1 MWAGRRVRL
10 VGMTLTIATVN
21 VNGIRAA
28 VKQRNEDN
36 PGMLPWLEQTPADV
50 VLMQEVR
57 ADEKQTQ
64 AALAPAL
71 EAGWQLV
78 QAPAAA
84 KGRAGVGI
92 LSRLP
97 LKDVQVGFSMP
108 VAFPLTEAG
117 TETSA
122 TSASLSAASF
132 SFPSAAAQA
141 AAEFDDSGRYI
152 EATVEAPGGEVRVAS
167 LYLTSG
173 SVDTDK
179 QDEKYRFQDAFG
191 VYLDEYAAAVRSGTA
206 PELVVGGD
214 WNICHRR
221 ADLKNW
227 KTNRNKAGFLPD
239 ERAFLDSVVGTFPDE
254 ATQIG
259 DELDAGRHGN
269 PAGNVGDFFGAVDYR
284 PTEMAKRR
292 LQRGAPTDPQW
303 FDIVRRLN
311 PDVEGPYSWWTYRG
325 QAFDTDAGWRI
336 DLQVATAGLLE
347 RAQRANNAWV
357 DRAPAYNQRWS
368 DHSPV
373 VVEYADPR

>member
-1 MWAGRRVRL
+1 
-10 VGMTLTIATVN
+10 MTLTIATVN

-28 VKQRNEDN
+28 VKQRNENN
-36 PGMLPWLEQTPADV
+36 PGMLPWLEDTPADV

-64 AALAPAL
+64 VALAPAL

-78 QAPAAA
+78 QAPAAV

-97 LKDVQVGFSMP
+97 LKDVQVGFSAP
-108 VAFPLTEAG
+108 TAFDAD
-117 TETSA
+117 
-122 TSASLSAASF
+122 SF
-132 SFPSAAAQA
+132 SAVEQA
-141 AAEFDDSGRYI
+141 NEFDDSGRYI
-152 EATVEAPGGEVRVAS
+152 EATVEALGGDVRVAS

-173 SVDTDK
+173 SVDTEK

-191 VYLDEYAAAVRSGTA
+191 VYLDEYAAAVSAGSA

-259 DELDAGRHGN
+259 DAEDSGRNGN
-269 PAGNVGDFFGAVDYR
+269 PAGGVGEFFGAMDY
-284 PTEMAKRR
+284 TATDLAKQR
-292 LQRGAPTDPQW
+292 LERGAPSDPQW

-311 PDVEGPYSWWTYRG
+311 PEADGPYSWWTYRG

-336 DLQVATAGLLE
+336 DLHVVTAGLLE
-347 RAQRANNAWV
+347 RALRADNAWV
-357 DRAPAYNQRWS
+357 DRAAAYDQRWS